1 MTKLSMKGGDGL
13 DESVGAA
20 ASGRLA
26 GKVAVVTGGASGIGR
41 ACALRFAAE
50 GAAILVADLD
60 ADRGAAVA
68 AEVEAAGEAACFVET
83 NTASEQ
89 DCEAMADAGVEC
101 FGRIDVLV
109 AAAGVSHGV
118 PRRGGHAKRVRAAT
132 DWEAGALLTKSLRS
146 WERVLAVNLTGVML
160 SNRAVARRMIEGGVA
175 GSIVNLGSAASFL
188 PFRGIGDYCVSKAG
202 VWMLTKVLADELA
215 AHRIR
220 VNALAPGLVET
231 PMAATI
237 LANEVASAQI
247 RAITPMNRFAQ
258 PEEIASAALFLASDE
273 SSYVTG
279 EILSIDGGMF
289 TG

>member
-1 MTKLSMKGGDGL
+1 MQSGET
-13 DESVGAA
+13 VV
-20 ASGRLA
+20 SGRLTD
-26 GKVAVVTGGASGIGR
+26 KVAVVTGGASGIGR

-60 ADRGAAVA
+60 AERGAAVA
-68 AEVEAAGEAACFVET
+68 AEVETVGEAACFVET
-83 NTASEQ
+83 DTASEPA
-89 DCEAMADAGVEC
+89 CEAMADAAVER

-109 AAAGVSHGV
+109 AAAGIAHGV
-118 PRRGGHAKRVRAAT
+118 THRGDRTKRIRAAT
-132 DWEAGALLTKSLRS
+132 GWEVGVLLTKSLRS

-160 SNRAVARRMIEGGVA
+160 SNRAVARRMIEGGA
-175 GSIVNLGSAASFL
+175 PGSIVNLGSAAGFL

-202 VWMLTKVLADELA
+202 VWMLTKVLAGELA
-215 AHRIR
+215 AHHIR

-237 LANEVASAQI
+237 LADAVASAQI
-247 RAITPMNRFAQ
+247 RNITPMNRFAQ
-258 PEEIASAALFLASDE
+258 PEEIAGAALFLASDE

-279 EILSIDGGMF
+279 EILSVDGGMF

>member
-1 MTKLSMKGGDGL
+1 MTKSSAQQRGGP
-13 DESVGAA
+13 DESAGAA
-20 ASGRLA
+20 MGGRLA

-60 ADRGAAVA
+60 AARGAAVV
-68 AEVEAAGEAACFVET
+68 AEMET
-83 NTASEQ
+83 LGSSASFIETDTASEQ
-89 DCEAMADAGVEC
+89 ACEAMADAVVER

-109 AAAGVSHGV
+109 AAAGIAHGAT
-118 PRRGGHAKRVRAAT
+118 RRGARAKRIRAAT
-132 DWEAGALLTKSLRS
+132 DWGAGALLTKSLRS

-160 SNRAVARRMIEGGVA
+160 SNRAVARRMIEGGA
-175 GSIVNLGSAASFL
+175 HGSIVNLGSAAGVF

-202 VWMLTKVLADELA
+202 VWMLTKVLANELA
-215 AHRIR
+215 AHHIR

-237 LANEVASAQI
+237 LTDEVASAQI
-247 RAITPMNRFAQ
+247 RDITPMNRFAQ

-273 SSYVTG
+273 SSYITG